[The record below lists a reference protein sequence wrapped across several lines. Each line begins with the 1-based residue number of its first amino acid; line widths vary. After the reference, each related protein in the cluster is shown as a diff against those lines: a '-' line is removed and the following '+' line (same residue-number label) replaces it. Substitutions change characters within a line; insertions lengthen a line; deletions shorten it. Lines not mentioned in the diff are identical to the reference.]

1 MQRFRKEVMMKRNYA
16 RLDRPLIRQDGVLRP
31 TSMDRAIAVAA
42 EGLASHRGE
51 AFGLLS
57 CSKATN
63 ETNYL
68 AQKFARVVMAS
79 NNIDSCN
86 RT

>member
-1 MQRFRKEVMMKRNYA
+1 MKRSYA
-16 RLDRPLIRQDGVLRP
+16 RLTQPLVREDGSLRP
-31 TSMDRAIAVAA
+31 AGLDEAIERVVA
-42 EGLASHRGE
+42 GLSPHQGDS
-51 AFGLLS
+51 FGMFS

-68 AQKFARVVMAS
+68 AQKFARVVMGS